1 MGYERINFEAD
12 SGRAVDDEKLQRALV
27 NVTNRFRSARQKASS
42 EVPGWDDL
50 RSLGREIK
58 KETIENLDGYLLM
71 LEENVKKAG
80 GHVHWAGDGEEACA
94 IIIEIAR
101 KNDVKSVVKSKSMA
115 TEEVELNTAL
125 ETAGIRAVET
135 DLGEYIIQLAGEHP
149 SHIIAPAVHKTKDDI
164 SRLFS
169 EKLGI
174 PYLSEPEELTKVARE
189 RMRSEFLSAGMGISG
204 ANFAVAETGTIVIV
218 ENEGN
223 ARLTTTVPRIH
234 VALAGIEKIIPRYN
248 DLSLFLTLLARSAT
262 GQKSSTYVSF
272 ITGPRRKTDKDGPEE
287 FHLVLLDN
295 GRSGILAN
303 EQTRESLYCIRC
315 GACLNNCPVYRKV
328 GGHSY
333 GWVYSGPI
341 GAIINPQL
349 LGIDKAPELPFASS
363 LCGACRDVC
372 PVKIDFPRV
381 LLELRHEVKESKA
394 EKGKRTELFVE
405 RISFRLWRTI
415 VTHEKLYG
423 AISSLMYHLQTP
435 FRGKGG
441 GLGSLPYPLSRWTQ
455 DRDFPA
461 IAGTPFRER
470 WKKLRR
476 GIGQGGPGNRNL

>member
-1 MGYERINFEAD
+1 MAYERINFEAD
-12 SGRAVDDEKLQRALV
+12 SGRAVEDKKLQHALV
-27 NVTNRFRSARQKASS
+27 NVTNRFRSARNRASS
-42 EVPGWDDL
+42 EVPGWDEL
-50 RSLGREIK
+50 RTLAREIK
-58 KETIENLDGYLLM
+58 RETIENLDRYLLM
-71 LEENVKKAG
+71 LEENVKRAG
-80 GHVHWAGDGEEACA
+80 GHVHWARDGEEASRK
-94 IIIEIAR
+94 IVEIAR
-101 KNDVKSVVKSKSMA
+101 KNGVSSVVKSKSMA
-115 TEEVELNTAL
+115 TEEVELNRRL
-125 ETAGIRAVET
+125 GEAGIRAVET

-169 EKLGI
+169 EKLGV
-174 PYLSEPEELTKVARE
+174 PYMSDPADLTKTARD
-189 RMRSEFLSAGMGISG
+189 RMRSEFLSAGMGVSG

-234 VALAGIEKIIPRYN
+234 VALMGIEKIIPRYN

-272 ITGPRRKTDKDGPEE
+272 ITGPRRKSDVDGPEE

-303 EQTRESLYCIRC
+303 GETRESLYCIRC

-341 GAIINPQL
+341 GTIINPQL
-349 LGIDKAPELPFASS
+349 LGIDKAHELPFASS

-372 PVKIDFPRV
+372 PVKIDFPKV

-394 EKGKRTELFVE
+394 EKGKSGELFLE
-405 RISFRLWRTI
+405 RFAFRLWRTI
-415 VTHEKLYG
+415 VTHERLYT
-423 AISSLMYHLQTP
+423 ILLSLTYHLQKP
-435 FRGKGG
+435 FRENDS
-441 GLGSLPYPLSRWTQ
+441 LRSLPHPFSRWTQ
-455 DRDFPA
+455 DRDFPE
-461 IAGTPFRER
+461 IAKTSFRER
-470 WKKLRR
+470 WKELRKE
-476 GIGQGGPGNRNL
+476 IGQGRAARDEK